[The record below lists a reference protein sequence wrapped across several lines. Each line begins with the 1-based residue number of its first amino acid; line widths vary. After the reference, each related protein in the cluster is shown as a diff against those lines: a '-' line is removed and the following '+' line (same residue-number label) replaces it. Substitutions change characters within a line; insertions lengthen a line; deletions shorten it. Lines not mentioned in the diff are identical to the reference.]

1 MTKPILGFTQ
11 AFPLPVGL
19 NKAFPVQ
26 ESFTPMLSVRR
37 FYVDATKHQ
46 SQIDFQKEFRKLT
59 EKLRTFLAA
68 PH

>member
-1 MTKPILGFTQ
+1 
-11 AFPLPVGL
+11 
-19 NKAFPVQ
+19 
-26 ESFTPMLSVRR
+26 MLSVRM
-37 FYVDATKHQ
+37 FYVGTTKHK